1 MRYGLRLPDEDW
13 FQKYLGCSY
22 YKAKKIGDTRL
33 MLFDKNRLGRFV
45 PGPPGT
51 VLIYR
56 AATRDGLSSG
66 NGFFEIV
73 PRSHRMTAGEIKRA
87 ESIPVNLGPWDVL
100 FLAAN
105 MTIEYI
111 KSGGGVA
118 LCEAVSASLESGKD
132 ENTNNA

>member
-1 MRYGLRLPDEDW
+1 
-13 FQKYLGCSY
+13 
-22 YKAKKIGDTRL
+22 

-56 AATRDGLSSG
+56 AATRDGLNSG
-66 NGFFEIV
+66 NGFFAIV

-87 ESIPVNLGPWDVL
+87 KSISVDLKPRGVL

-105 MTIEYI
+105 MTIEYVT
-111 KSGGGVA
+111 SGGGVA
-118 LCEAVSASLESGKD
+118 LCEAVLASLEFERMRTRTMLRVWRIMIVIVTIMSREKVLQ
-132 ENTNNA
+132 AASC